1 MANRLPLTDDR
12 TWAFSARQLQGG
24 ITIMNIDQ
32 VGTAWAHRAQGV
44 LRIAAGLLLL
54 QHGFTKHLG
63 FPQTDMS
70 SVPSFSLVGI
80 AGWIELVGGILIILG
95 LFTRPVAFI
104 LCGFTAVANFMVH
117 FPQSFFPIVNGGE
130 LASLYCFVF
139 LFLAAAGPG
148 AWSLDGLRNKSA

>member
-1 MANRLPLTDDR
+1 
-12 TWAFSARQLQGG
+12 
-24 ITIMNIDQ
+24 MNIDQ
-32 VGTAWAHRAQGV
+32 VGAAWAHRAQGV

-63 FPQTDMS
+63 FPQTEMS
-70 SVPSFSLVGI
+70 NVPSFSLVGI
-80 AGWIELVGGILIILG
+80 AGWLELVGGILIILG

-104 LCGFTAVANFMVH
+104 LSGFCAVGYFMIH
-117 FPQSFFPIVNGGE
+117 FPNSFFPMINGGE
-130 LASLYCFVF
+130 TIALYCFVF